1 MTLLYLVVLIDV
13 HLRFPEA
20 TVGVVVAVV
29 VVVDDVIFLALNI
42 VVVNVV
48 AMPLHVFTH
57 ADNIQLW

>member
-1 MTLLYLVVLIDV
+1 MFLIDV
-13 HLRFPEA
+13 HLRFLEA
-20 TVGVVVAVV
+20 TVVVAVV

-48 AMPLHVFTH
+48 AMPLLVFTH